1 MKLKNV
7 ISTAAAVVALSASGV
22 LASDLTVVSWGGGL
36 YSVPAKGL
44 R

>member
-22 LASDLTVVSWGGGL
+22 LASDLTVVSWGWL

>member
-22 LASDLTVVSWGGGL
+22 PASDLTVVLGGGL